1 MAPFSGPS
9 LHFFHLPSSPSSF
22 CFSLSFLSPLS
33 EGTGF
38 LTTEFPKGRNNVTQ
52 GSGNMRSLKQAHQY
66 DEAIEIESGSNLLAC
81 FSNYHIDLP
90 EKSPQEFD
98 FSARSLQA
106 LNLFSEKS
114 PHEIHT
120 DLGEPG
126 SSNQDPELICFLM
139 ESE

>member
-1 MAPFSGPS
+1 
-9 LHFFHLPSSPSSF
+9 
-22 CFSLSFLSPLS
+22 
-33 EGTGF
+33 
-38 LTTEFPKGRNNVTQ
+38 
-52 GSGNMRSLKQAHQY
+52 MRPLKQAHQY
-66 DEAIEIESGSNLLAC
+66 DEEREIESGSNLLAC
-81 FSNYHIDLP
+81 FSNYQIDLA

-106 LNLFSEKS
+106 VNLFSGKKKS

>member
-1 MAPFSGPS
+1 
-9 LHFFHLPSSPSSF
+9 
-22 CFSLSFLSPLS
+22 
-33 EGTGF
+33 
-38 LTTEFPKGRNNVTQ
+38 
-52 GSGNMRSLKQAHQY
+52 MRPLKQAHQY
-66 DEAIEIESGSNLLAC
+66 DEEIEIESGSNLLAC
-81 FSNYHIDLP
+81 FSNYQIDLP

-106 LNLFSEKS
+106 LNLFSEKKKKS

-120 DLGEPG
+120 DLGELG